1 MPGILEY
8 LMVENFKSYNGLQKI
23 GPLKKFTAIIGPNG
37 SGKSNFMDAIS
48 FVLGE
53 KTANLRVKKLS
64 ELIHGA
70 SIGRPVSN
78 NASVTLVYKDIDT
91 GRITNFTRLVQGSSS
106 EYRVDDN
113 SVSKQDYA
121 ELLEKLGINIKARNF
136 LVYQGAVE
144 SIAMKNPKEITS
156 LFEEISRSNEYK
168 DEYVNKKVMM
178 DRSEEELHHMYMKKK
193 GITAEKK
200 EAQGE
205 INEAK
210 KYQNLKEEL
219 SRVQNELQLFKLYNI
234 QQDID
239 QLNDEMER
247 KRKEMEKYLKSKEKI
262 DTDIREKRSNLAKIT
277 KDLQNIDKRI
287 RDVELNL
294 NKKRP
299 TYIKAKEN
307 AAHIEKKLETAKKSR
322 AAASKAH
329 ANHQNTIREFEEEL
343 AKIVEKQEEFEA
355 KVEKEKEMF
364 KVNVELEESQR
375 KEYNR
380 LKEEVT
386 KLTAKYMKD
395 LDSYE
400 REQKADQDR
409 YDSEMRKKNAIESR
423 IQLLTVNYEENNKR
437 IEKLK
442 DNTESSEQQ
451 LQELI
456 KKKAE
461 IEEVV
466 NAAKEQVEKITSRL
480 EEINKELGD
489 AKVDRHETER
499 RNKKAEVVENLK
511 KLYPGVYD
519 RLLNLCKPIH
529 KRYNIAV
536 TKVMGKNM
544 NAIVVDTEKT
554 GRSCIQYLKEQML
567 EPETFLPLDYIEVK
581 AVKERLRNIQYPKG
595 VKLLYDVIKY
605 DPPAIKKAVLYA
617 TNNALVCETAE
628 DANLVAFDLGDGQ
641 RYDAVSLDGTFYQK
655 CGFISGGSADLE
667 KRARRWD
674 EKELHALKY
683 QKEKLSEELK
693 EQMKRMRKES
703 ELMTLASQIK
713 GLDTRIKYSRNDK
726 ITTEKNNE
734 EITKEIQSNRDS
746 LGSFEPILKEI
757 QDRMTERDVLIKQL
771 RQQMNTVEDKIFEDF
786 CVTLGVENIR
796 QYEERQNMAAQE
808 NERIRLQIENEKNS
822 ITSRLAYERS
832 KDTHENVKRWER
844 VVAEEE
850 NNLEMARETEKR
862 EMQAIEEE
870 MKKVEQLKNDKISK
884 KTECDSVEDEIT
896 EIKRGLSSVQREL
909 SSSQKSLMTIECK
922 LESRKSDRHSVLTHC
937 KMECINLPLV
947 SGTLHEMTVGSQRS
961 NGVENGIGSQDMD
974 DDDDDDGPST
984 QRNYENDANIK
995 PDFSQLKNSLKNIC
1009 EPDQIKKKEAELQ
1022 QEINQKLDI
1031 LQKIQAPNLRA
1042 IDRLEDVKDRL
1053 KETDNEVNNLRIASK
1068 KAKLAFEEVKRARL
1082 KDFTM
1087 CFESVAQ
1094 RVDSI
1099 YKSLTN
1105 NASAQAFLVPE
1116 NPEEPY
1122 LEGINYNCVAPGKRF
1137 QPMSNL
1143 SGGEKTVAA
1152 LALLFAIHSYKPA
1165 PFFILDEVDAA
1176 LDNTNIS
1183 KVARFIREKTDS
1195 SFQCIVISLKEEFYG
1210 HASSLVGV
1218 ASAPG
1223 DCTISQI
1230 YTIDLTQYHD

>member
-8 LMVENFKSYNGLQKI
+8 IVVENFKSYNGLQRI

-78 NASVTLVYKDIDT
+78 NASVTLIYKDIDT

-106 EYRVDDN
+106 EYRVNDN
-113 SVSKQDYA
+113 PVSKQDYA

-156 LFEEISRSNEYK
+156 LFEEISRSNEFK

-193 GITAEKK
+193 GIAAEKK

-239 QLNDEMER
+239 QLHDEMER
-247 KRKEMEKYLKSKEKI
+247 KRKEMEKHSKAKEKI
-262 DTDIREKRSNLAKIT
+262 DSDIKEKRSALTRVT

-307 AAHIEKKLETAKKSR
+307 ASHIEKKLETAKKSKTT
-322 AAASKAH
+322 ASKAH
-329 ANHQNTIREFEEEL
+329 ANHQNIIKDLEEEL

-375 KEYNR
+375 NEYNR

-386 KLTAKYMKD
+386 RLTAKYMKD

-400 REQKADQDR
+400 REQKADQDQ
-409 YDSEMRKKNAIESR
+409 YDSEMRKKNAIESK
-423 IQLLTVNYEENNKR
+423 IQLLTLTYEENCKR

-442 DNTESSEQQ
+442 DTSESSEQQ
-451 LQELI
+451 LQELT

-461 IEEVV
+461 NEKVV
-466 NAAKEQVEKITSRL
+466 NEAKEKVEEITNRL

-499 RNKKAEVVENLK
+499 RNKKAEVVANLR
-511 KLYPGVYD
+511 KLYPGVFD

-554 GRSCIQYLKEQML
+554 GRLCIQYLKEQML

-595 VKLLYDVIKY
+595 VKLLYDVIRY
-605 DPPAIKKAVLYA
+605 EPSTIKKAVLYA

-641 RYDAVSLDGTFYQK
+641 RYDAVALDGTFYQK

-674 EKELHALKY
+674 EKELHALKF

-693 EQMKRMRKES
+693 EQLKRTRKES
-703 ELMTLASQIK
+703 EVSTLNSQIK
-713 GLDTRIKYSRNDK
+713 GIDARNKYTRNDK
-726 ITTEKNNE
+726 IQTEKSNE
-734 EITKEIQSNRDS
+734 EITKDIQTNRES
-746 LGSFEPILKEI
+746 LGSFEPILKKFED
-757 QDRMTERDVLIKQL
+757 QMADRDILIKDI
-771 RQQMNTVEDKIFEDF
+771 RQKMNTVEDKIFQQF
-786 CVTLGVENIR
+786 CLELGVENIR

-822 ITSRLAYERS
+822 ITSRLAYEKS
-832 KDTHENVKRWER
+832 KDTLENVKRWER
-844 VVAEEE
+844 IVEEE
-850 NNLEMARETEKR
+850 QNNLEL
-862 EMQAIEEE
+862 
-870 MKKVEQLKNDKISK
+870 V
-884 KTECDSVEDEIT
+884 CD
-896 EIKRGLSSVQREL
+896 L
-909 SSSQKSLMTIECK
+909 
-922 LESRKSDRHSVLTHC
+922 
-937 KMECINLPLV
+937 
-947 SGTLHEMTVGSQRS
+947 
-961 NGVENGIGSQDMD
+961 
-974 DDDDDDGPST
+974 
-984 QRNYENDANIK
+984 
-995 PDFSQLKNSLKNIC
+995 
-1009 EPDQIKKKEAELQ
+1009 
-1022 QEINQKLDI
+1022 
-1031 LQKIQAPNLRA
+1031 
-1042 IDRLEDVKDRL
+1042 
-1053 KETDNEVNNLRIASK
+1053 
-1068 KAKLAFEEVKRARL
+1068 
-1082 KDFTM
+1082 
-1087 CFESVAQ
+1087 
-1094 RVDSI
+1094 
-1099 YKSLTN
+1099 
-1105 NASAQAFLVPE
+1105 
-1116 NPEEPY
+1116 
-1122 LEGINYNCVAPGKRF
+1122 
-1137 QPMSNL
+1137 
-1143 SGGEKTVAA
+1143 
-1152 LALLFAIHSYKPA
+1152 
-1165 PFFILDEVDAA
+1165 
-1176 LDNTNIS
+1176 
-1183 KVARFIREKTDS
+1183 
-1195 SFQCIVISLKEEFYG
+1195 
-1210 HASSLVGV
+1210 
-1218 ASAPG
+1218 
-1223 DCTISQI
+1223 
-1230 YTIDLTQYHD
+1230 

>member
-8 LMVENFKSYNGLQKI
+8 LVVENFKSYNGLQKI

-78 NASVTLVYKDIDT
+78 NASVTLIYRDINT
-91 GRITNFTRLVQGSSS
+91 GRNTNFTRLVQGSSS
-106 EYRVDDN
+106 EYRVN
-113 SVSKQDYA
+113 ENPVSKQDYA
-121 ELLEKLGINIKARNF
+121 SLLEKLGINIKARNF

-144 SIAMKNPKEITS
+144 SIAMKNSKEITS

-168 DEYVNKKVMM
+168 DEYVNKKVLM

-193 GITAEKK
+193 GIAAEKK

-219 SRVQNELQLFKLYNI
+219 SRVQNELHLFKLYNI

-239 QLNDEMER
+239 KLVEDMDR
-247 KRKEMEKYLKSKEKI
+247 KRKEMEKHVKSKEKI
-262 DTDIREKRSNLAKIT
+262 DNDIKEKRSNLAKINR
-277 KDLQNIDKRI
+277 DLQNIDKRI

-307 AAHIEKKLETAKKSR
+307 ASHIEKKLETAKKSKT
-322 AAASKAH
+322 AASKAH
-329 ANHQNTIREFEEEL
+329 TNHQNTIKELEEEL
-343 AKIVEKQEEFEA
+343 TKIVEKQEKFEA
-355 KVEKEKEMF
+355 KIEKEKEMF

-386 KLTAKYMKD
+386 RLTAKYMKD
-395 LDSYE
+395 LDSFE

-409 YDSEMRKKNAIESR
+409 YDSEMRKKTSIESR
-423 IQLLTVNYEENNKR
+423 IQLLTVNYEENCKR

-442 DNTESSEQQ
+442 DNTESSEQMF
-451 LQELI
+451 QELT
-456 KKKAE
+456 KKKSE

-466 NAAKEQVEKITSRL
+466 NAAKEQVEKITARL
-480 EEINKELGD
+480 EDINKELGD

-544 NAIVVDTEKT
+544 NAIVVDTERT
-554 GRSCIQYLKEQML
+554 GRLCIQYLKEQML

-595 VKLLYDVIKY
+595 VKLLYDIIKY

-617 TNNALVCETAE
+617 TNNALVCESAE

-641 RYDAVSLDGTFYQK
+641 RYDAVALDGTFYQK

-693 EQMKRMRKES
+693 EQLKRTRKES
-703 ELMTLASQIK
+703 ESTTLASQIK

-726 ITTEKNNE
+726 IQTEKNNE
-734 EITKEIQSNRDS
+734 EITKEIQMNRES
-746 LGSFEPILKEI
+746 LGGFEPILKEI
-757 QDRMTERDVLIKQL
+757 QDRMSERDVSIKKL
-771 RQQMNTVEDKIFEDF
+771 RQQMNTVEDKIFEKF
-786 CVTLGVENIR
+786 CIELGVENIR
-796 QYEERQNMAAQE
+796 QYEERQNVAAQE

-822 ITSRLAYERS
+822 ITSRLAYEKS
-832 KDTHENVKRWER
+832 KDTLENVKRWER

-850 NNLEMARETEKR
+850 NNLETAREMEKR

-884 KTECDSVEDEIT
+884 KTECDQVEDEIN
-896 EIKRGLSSVQREL
+896 EIKRGLSSIQREL
-909 SSSQKSLMTIECK
+909 TSAQKSLMTIECK

-937 KMECINLPLV
+937 KMECIDLPLV
-947 SGTLHEMTVGSQRS
+947 SGSLQDMTVGPSKS
-961 NGVENGIGSQDMD
+961 NGLENGISGDIDED
-974 DDDDDDGPST
+974 DDDEGPST
-984 QRNYENDANIK
+984 QRAYENDSSIK
-995 PDFSQLKNSLKNIC
+995 PDFSQLKNNLKNIC
-1009 EPDQIKKKEAELQ
+1009 DPEQIKKKESELQ

-1082 KDFTM
+1082 KDFNQ
-1087 CFESVAQ
+1087 CFESVSQ
-1094 RVDSI
+1094 RVDAI

-1176 LDNTNIS
+1176 LDNTNIG

-1218 ASAPG
+1218 APAPG

-1230 YTIDLTQYHD
+1230 FTIDLTQFPE